1 MIPSTHAA
9 KINKTTNNNI
19 YKKLVLTKKGLE
31 RVYRLD
37 KLIEQTNPVMVFLQI
52 RLSPATAP
60 KFDRLP
66 KCRFLMKSNQI

>member
-1 MIPSTHAA
+1 M
-9 KINKTTNNNI
+9 
-19 YKKLVLTKKGLE
+19 VLTKKGLE

-66 KCRFLMKSNQI
+66 KCRSLMKSNQI